1 MSVFNDARTVR
12 RAVCENDWIE
22 SKQRTY
28 SACAQ
33 RKAKSSAIEPL
44 VRKIGRRSP
53 QSSSAPVT
61 RSSILAPRGLK
72 ELRAGRRRFSAPA
85 EKSAYPMAFSGR
97 RVGYAARKIRG
108 IGRRLPQ
115 SSSAPVARSSILAPR
130 GLQKPRAK
138 HRRSSH
144 TRKYQ
149 HVRTAFIRQVF
160 RNRRLICAAR
170 TIRKIGSASCPKVT
184 PLGDSECTDTAE
196 PAAAR
201 PQNRKA
207 SRP

>member
-44 VRKIGRRSP
+44 MRKIGRRSP
-53 QSSSAPVT
+53 QSSSAPVA
-61 RSSILAPRGLK
+61 RSFIHAPRGLK

-85 EKSAYPMAFSGR
+85 EKSACRKAFSGR

-108 IGRRLPQ
+108 ISRA
-115 SSSAPVARSSILAPR
+115 STESASAPTQIKSALVQPR
-130 GLQKPRAK
+130 
-138 HRRSSH
+138 
-144 TRKYQ
+144 
-149 HVRTAFIRQVF
+149 
-160 RNRRLICAAR
+160 AAR
-170 TIRKIGSASCPKVT
+170 TAKAQSKASVLFSYPKISACPNSLHPSGFQESPSHMRGT
-184 PLGDSECTDTAE
+184 HYS
-196 PAAAR
+196 
-201 PQNRKA
+201 QNRQHVLPKGNSA
-207 SRP
+207 RGQRMHGHG